1 MPILERK
8 KPEADLRRSYIVNLQ
23 IGIIVTLLLLTIMF
37 RINFNP
43 DSDLNFEE
51 REQEIF
57 EMEDIVQTEQIETP
71 PPPPRP
77 PVPVEVPNDEIIDD
91 DFFDLDTDL
100 DLDGP
105 IDLPPPPPPPDDED
119 DEPEIFLVV
128 EDEPQPVGGLQQIY
142 DNLQYPEIARRAGI
156 EGTVVV
162 QFVVDAQG
170 NVQNPRVLRGIG
182 GGCDEAAV
190 RAIQATTWQ
199 PGRQRG
205 RPVAVQFQVP
215 IRFQLQN

>member
-8 KPEADLRRSYIVNLQ
+8 KPEADLRRGYIVNLQ
-23 IGIIVTLLLLTIMF
+23 IGIIATLLLLTFMF
-37 RINFNP
+37 RVNFNP
-43 DSDLNFEE
+43 ESELDFTE
-51 REQEIF
+51 REQEVID
-57 EMEDIVQTEQIETP
+57 MEDIVQTEQIETP

-105 IDLPPPPPPPDDED
+105 IDLPPPPPPPEED

-128 EDEPQPVGGLQQIY
+128 EDEPSPEGGLQQIY
-142 DNLQYPEIARRAGI
+142 NNLRYPEIARRAGI
-156 EGTVVV
+156 EGVVVV

-170 NVQNPRVLRGIG
+170 NVQNPRILRGIG
-182 GGCDEAAV
+182 GGCDEAAIA
-190 RAIQATTWQ
+190 AIEATKWT

>member
-8 KPEADLRRSYIVNLQ
+8 KPQADLRRSYVVNLQ
-23 IGIIVTLLLLTIMF
+23 IGIIATLSLLIVLF

-43 DSDLNFEE
+43 EVELNFEE
-51 REQEIF
+51 REQDIID
-57 EMEDIVQTEQIETP
+57 MEDIVQTEQIETP

-77 PVPVEVPNDEIIDD
+77 PSPVEVPNDEIIDD

-105 IDLPPPPPPPDDED
+105 MDLPPPPPPPDDD
-119 DEPEIFLVV
+119 DEPEIFMVV
-128 EDEPQPVGGLQQIY
+128 EDNPEPQGGLEQIY
-142 DNLQYPEIARRAGI
+142 RNLRYPEIARRAGI
-156 EGTVVV
+156 EGVVVV

-170 NVQNPRVLRGIG
+170 NVQNPRILRGIG
-182 GGCDEAAV
+182 GGCDEAAIE
-190 RAIQATTWQ
+190 AIQATTWN